1 MRVAQL
7 RTEPKKTFMCRINIL
22 WEDETG
28 APQSQAGM
36 LEDRSLSGA
45 GISVTKPIPVGAKV
59 KVQGRRVDF
68 SGTVRYCR
76 REQFKYLAGIL
87 VDVPQ
92 DLG

>member
-1 MRVAQL
+1 
-7 RTEPKKTFMCRINIL
+7 MCRINIL

-36 LEDRSLSGA
+36 LEDRSRSGA
-45 GISVTKPIPVGAKV
+45 GISVRKPIPVGAKV
-59 KVQGRRVDF
+59 KIVGKRLDF